1 MIFLIHQHL
10 LLFDHQVWLG
20 LGISIVCVI
29 TVLNLIR
36 RYLEY
41 RSLIE
46 TPSSPIDN
54 PATGKLITEGE
65 TGKQYVY
72 VFGTLLSQGLKQGN
86 QMTHFAS

>member
-1 MIFLIHQHL
+1 
-10 LLFDHQVWLG
+10 
-20 LGISIVCVI
+20 
-29 TVLNLIR
+29 
-36 RYLEY
+36 LEY